1 MKHFRLSNKIT
12 NRDSI
17 SIELYLQ
24 EISRHP
30 LLSNEEE
37 ANLAIMIKQGNEVA
51 LNKLIKANLRFVV
64 SVAKQFQNSGI
75 PLSDL
80 INEGNIGLIRAAKK
94 FDAAKGF
101 KFISYA
107 VWWVRQ
113 AILQSI
119 SEQAKLIKIPM
130 QKLIEL
136 QKINNAI
143 GKLEQI
149 NGNAVVY
156 DIAEDVGLSVEKI
169 DNYYQYIFSTV
180 STSDYA
186 GGSDGSSSIGDNL
199 MDDTESIEDKL
210 TDKYRYQLLC
220 NSLNNLNERERYIIK
235 NYYGIDENNECTL
248 EEIGEALAI
257 TRERVRQIKDRAL
270 VKLRSANSYSMAV

>member
-30 LLSNEEE
+30 LLSNDEE

-64 SVAKQFQNSGI
+64 SVAKQFQNSGM

-119 SEQAKLIKIPM
+119 AEQGKLIKIPM

-143 GKLEQI
+143 GKLEQK
-149 NGNAVVY
+149 NGNALVY
-156 DIAEDVGLSVEKI
+156 DIAEDVGISVEKI
-169 DNYYQYIFSTV
+169 DNYHQYVFSTV
-180 STSDYA
+180 STSDFA
-186 GGSDGSSSIGDNL
+186 GGSDGGSSIGDNL
-199 MDDTESIEDKL
+199 MDDAESIEDKL

>member
-17 SIELYLQ
+17 SIELYLH

-30 LLSNEEE
+30 LLSNDEE

-119 SEQAKLIKIPM
+119 AEQGKLIKIPM

-143 GKLEQI
+143 GKLEQK

-156 DIAEDVGLSVEKI
+156 DIAEDVGISVEKI
-169 DNYYQYIFSTV
+169 DNYHQYVFSTV
-180 STSDYA
+180 STSDFA
-186 GGSDGSSSIGDNL
+186 GGSDGGSSIGDNL

-210 TDKYRYQLLC
+210 TDKYRYQVLFS
-220 NSLNNLNERERYIIK
+220 SLNNLNEREQYIIK

-257 TRERVRQIKDRAL
+257 SRERVRQIKDKAL
-270 VKLRSANSYSMAV
+270 VKLRAANVYSMAM

>member
-17 SIELYLQ
+17 SIELYLH

-30 LLSNEEE
+30 LLSNDEE

-64 SVAKQFQNSGI
+64 SVAKQFQNSGM

-119 SEQAKLIKIPM
+119 AEQGKLIKIPM

-143 GKLEQI
+143 GKLEQK
-149 NGNAVVY
+149 NGNALVY
-156 DIAEDVGLSVEKI
+156 DIAEDVGISVEKI
-169 DNYYQYIFSTV
+169 DNYHQYVFSTV
-180 STSDYA
+180 STSDFA
-186 GGSDGSSSIGDNL
+186 GGSDGGSSIGDNL
-199 MDDTESIEDKL
+199 MDDAESIEDKL